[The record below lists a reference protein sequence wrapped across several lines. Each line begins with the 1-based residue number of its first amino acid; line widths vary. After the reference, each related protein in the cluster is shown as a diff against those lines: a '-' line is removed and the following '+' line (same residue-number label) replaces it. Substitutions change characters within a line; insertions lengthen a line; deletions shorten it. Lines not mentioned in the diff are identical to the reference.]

1 MENHSDPANSSV
13 KPAYKSTEFWLSIL
27 ALVVG
32 YVLTSGILDSEDA
45 TQAKIMKGLVAVAG
59 ILGALGYTGM
69 RTSAKNRVA
78 EGAAALAV
86 EKVRA
91 GAAPAAVALL
101 KAAGVS
107 VPTPPASS

>member
-59 ILGALGYTGM
+59 ILGALG
-69 RTSAKNRVA
+69 
-78 EGAAALAV
+78 
-86 EKVRA
+86 A